1 MRLKNP
7 LRLGKNSDDRF
18 SDFMLS
24 ENLACEVVCAETN
37 SVFAEEI
44 WSERRKSC
52 QNHHFE
58 TDVVYAEGGYYV
70 IIRAHSQDDTIL
82 LSRKEKVPV

>member
-1 MRLKNP
+1 MRMKNP

-24 ENLACEVVCAETN
+24 ENLTCEVCAETN

-44 WSERRKSC
+44 
-52 QNHHFE
+52 
-58 TDVVYAEGGYYV
+58 
-70 IIRAHSQDDTIL
+70 
-82 LSRKEKVPV
+82 

>member
-1 MRLKNP
+1 MNKWDNTRKKIEEIIEN
-7 LRLGKNSDDRF
+7 GF

-24 ENLACEVVCAETN
+24 ENLVCGVVCAETN

-52 QNHHFE
+52 QNFVD
-58 TDVVYAEGGYYV
+58 TGVS
-70 IIRAHSQDDTIL
+70 SQKIHEVGIT
-82 LSRKEKVPV
+82 

>member
-24 ENLACEVVCAETN
+24 ENLACELVCAETN
-37 SVFAEEI
+37 SVFAEKI
-44 WSERRKSC
+44 WFERRKSC
-52 QNHHFE
+52 QK
-58 TDVVYAEGGYYV
+58 
-70 IIRAHSQDDTIL
+70 RIL
-82 LSRKEKVPV
+82 IAVNS

>member
-24 ENLACEVVCAETN
+24 ENLLCGVVCAETN

-52 QNHHFE
+52 QNFVD
-58 TDVVYAEGGYYV
+58 TGVS
-70 IIRAHSQDDTIL
+70 SQKIHEVGIT
-82 LSRKEKVPV
+82 

>member
-24 ENLACEVVCAETN
+24 ENLVCGVVCAETN

-58 TDVVYAEGGYYV
+58 TDVNCTEMKRHV
-70 IIRAHSQDDTIL
+70 IIRTHSQDDTTL
-82 LSRKEKVPV
+82 LSRKEKVPE

>member
-1 MRLKNP
+1 MKNP

-52 QNHHFE
+52 Q
-58 TDVVYAEGGYYV
+58 T
-70 IIRAHSQDDTIL
+70 RIL
-82 LSRKEKVPV
+82 ITVNS

>member
-24 ENLACEVVCAETN
+24 ENLACEVVFSETN
-37 SVFAEEI
+37 SVFAEGI
-44 WSERRKSC
+44 
-52 QNHHFE
+52 
-58 TDVVYAEGGYYV
+58 
-70 IIRAHSQDDTIL
+70 
-82 LSRKEKVPV
+82 

>member
-1 MRLKNP
+1 MRMKNP
-7 LRLGKNSDDRF
+7 LRLGKNSDDRL

-52 QNHHFE
+52 QKRIWIAVN
-58 TDVVYAEGGYYV
+58 
-70 IIRAHSQDDTIL
+70 S
-82 LSRKEKVPV
+82 

>member
-18 SDFMLS
+18 SGFMLS
-24 ENLACEVVCAETN
+24 ENLARELVCAETN

-44 WSERRKSC
+44 QPERRKSC
-52 QNHHFE
+52 QNFVD
-58 TDVVYAEGGYYV
+58 TGVS
-70 IIRAHSQDDTIL
+70 SQKIHEVGIT
-82 LSRKEKVPV
+82 

>member
-1 MRLKNP
+1 MRMKNL

-18 SDFMLS
+18 SDFVIS

-44 WSERRKSC
+44 
-52 QNHHFE
+52 
-58 TDVVYAEGGYYV
+58 
-70 IIRAHSQDDTIL
+70 
-82 LSRKEKVPV
+82 

>member
-1 MRLKNP
+1 MKDA

-24 ENLACEVVCAETN
+24 ENLVCGVVCAETN

-52 QNHHFE
+52 QKNAFGVHWGS
-58 TDVVYAEGGYYV
+58 TTQQVM
-70 IIRAHSQDDTIL
+70 
-82 LSRKEKVPV
+82 

>member
-1 MRLKNP
+1 MRKKKIADNQFT
-7 LRLGKNSDDRF
+7 F
-18 SDFMLS
+18 SVKS
-24 ENLACEVVCAETN
+24 EDLDIFTESVSVLVVEASC
-37 SVFAEEI
+37 F
-44 WSERRKSC
+44 RRKSC

>member
-1 MRLKNP
+1 MENA

-24 ENLACEVVCAETN
+24 ENLACELVCAETN

-44 WSERRKSC
+44 
-52 QNHHFE
+52 
-58 TDVVYAEGGYYV
+58 
-70 IIRAHSQDDTIL
+70 
-82 LSRKEKVPV
+82 

>member
-1 MRLKNP
+1 MKNP

-58 TDVVYAEGGYYV
+58 TMRIQCFGQGSCFWQLQVQEQPYSIEEKL
-70 IIRAHSQDDTIL
+70 II
-82 LSRKEKVPV
+82 KF

>member
-37 SVFAEEI
+37 SVFAERI
-44 WSERRKSC
+44 
-52 QNHHFE
+52 
-58 TDVVYAEGGYYV
+58 
-70 IIRAHSQDDTIL
+70 
-82 LSRKEKVPV
+82 

>member
-1 MRLKNP
+1 MISR
-7 LRLGKNSDDRF
+7 GKIEEMIGNRF

-44 WSERRKSC
+44 
-52 QNHHFE
+52 
-58 TDVVYAEGGYYV
+58 
-70 IIRAHSQDDTIL
+70 
-82 LSRKEKVPV
+82 

>member
-24 ENLACEVVCAETN
+24 ENLACEVVVQKRILFLQREFSP
-37 SVFAEEI
+37 SVE
-44 WSERRKSC
+44 
-52 QNHHFE
+52 N
-58 TDVVYAEGGYYV
+58 
-70 IIRAHSQDDTIL
+70 RARIS
-82 LSRKEKVPV
+82 